1 MSDIFISYAR
11 EDNAKARLL
20 AEALISDGLS
30 VWWDHELLG
39 GDQFR
44 EEISQTIAA
53 AKVVIVIWSENS
65 VRSPF
70 VKDEASRANERGV
83 LLPVAVGDVEPPV
96 GFGELQTIR
105 FKRWAETTAEWETL
119 VRTVQARLTA
129 AGHAVAASGSGHLN
143 AARRE
148 LSFMNRNIDVF
159 LLILFAQS
167 LAAFLIFQ
175 PLHFMKDI
183 PENSELGFVI
193 VTSVILAGIHTSGL
207 IARRVGL
214 ILRLVSFVS
223 GALAGF
229 LSYKFAGA
237 VRIHIVALGE
247 NSQVFEQGAGL
258 SLFNA
263 LIFFI
268 YIIVTG
274 AILLLSDR

>member
-11 EDNAKARLL
+11 EDLPKAHLL
-20 AEALISDGLS
+20 AEAMIADGLS
-30 VWWDHELLG
+30 VWWDHDLLG

-44 EEISQTIAA
+44 KEISETIAA
-53 AKVVIVIWSENS
+53 AKIVIVIWSENS

-83 LLPVAVGDVEPPV
+83 LLPVAIGDVEPPV

-119 VRTVQARLTA
+119 VRTVQARLK
-129 AGHAVAASGSGHLN
+129 ASGAVPVKDALHTT
-143 AARRE
+143 RRE

-175 PLHFMKDI
+175 PLHFMKGI
-183 PENSELGFVI
+183 PPESELGFVI
-193 VTSVILAGIHTSGL
+193 VTSIILAGIHTSSL

-214 ILRLVSFVS
+214 LLRLVTFGV
-223 GALAGF
+223 GAGAGY
-229 LSYKFAGA
+229 LSYRFAGA
-237 VRIHIVALGE
+237 IRPHIVALGE
-247 NSQVFEQGAGL
+247 NTQIFEDGAGI

-268 YIIVTG
+268 YIIVSG
-274 AILLLSDR
+274 AVVLMSDR

>member
-11 EDNAKARLL
+11 EDLPKARLL
-20 AEALISDGLS
+20 AEAMIADGLS

-44 EEISQTIAA
+44 EAITQTIAT

-65 VRSPF
+65 VQSPF
-70 VKDEASRANERGV
+70 VKDEASRANARGV
-83 LLPVAVGDVEPPV
+83 LLPVAIGEVEPPV

-119 VRTVQARLTA
+119 VRTVAARLQTA
-129 AGHAVAASGSGHLN
+129 NQVQATNTSLLS
-143 AARRE
+143 ARRE
-148 LSFMNRNIDVF
+148 LSFLNRNIDVF

-175 PLHFMKDI
+175 PLHFLSGV
-183 PENSELGFVI
+183 PEQSETGFVV
-193 VTSVILAGIHTSGL
+193 VTSIILAGIHTSGL

-214 ILRLVSFVS
+214 ILRLVSFAV
-223 GALAGF
+223 GAAAGF

-237 VRIHIVALGE
+237 ILPSLIALGE
-247 NSQVFEQGAGL
+247 NASSLQAGAGL
-258 SLFNA
+258 SMFNA

-268 YIIVTG
+268 YIVVSG

>member
-1 MSDIFISYAR
+1 MADIFISYAR
-11 EDNAKARLL
+11 EDLPKARLL
-20 AEALISDGLS
+20 AEAMIADGLS
-30 VWWDHELLG
+30 VWWDHDLLG

-44 EEISQTIAA
+44 EQITETIAA
-53 AKVVIVIWSENS
+53 AKMVIVIWSENS

-83 LLPVAVGDVEPPV
+83 LLPVAIGDVEPPV

-119 VRTVQARLTA
+119 VRTVHARLIG
-129 AGHAVAASGSGHLN
+129 AGGKGSKPVKLN
-143 AARRE
+143 STRRE

-167 LAAFLIFQ
+167 LSAFLIFQ
-175 PLHFMKDI
+175 PLHFLKDL
-183 PENSELGFVI
+183 PPDTVPGFVV
-193 VTSVILAGIHTSGL
+193 VTSIILAGIHTSGL

-214 ILRLVSFVS
+214 LMRLVTFGVGAVAGYLSYLFS
-223 GALAGF
+223 GAI
-229 LSYKFAGA
+229 
-237 VRIHIVALGE
+237 RPHIVALGE
-247 NSQVFEQGAGL
+247 NSAVFESGAGI

-268 YIIVTG
+268 YVIVSG
-274 AILLLSDR
+274 AIVLMSDR